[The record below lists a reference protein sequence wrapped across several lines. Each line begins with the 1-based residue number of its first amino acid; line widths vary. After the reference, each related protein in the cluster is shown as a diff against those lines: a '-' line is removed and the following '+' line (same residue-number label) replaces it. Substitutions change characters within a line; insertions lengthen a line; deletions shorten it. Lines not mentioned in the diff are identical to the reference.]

1 MLNLKNMT
9 IKTKLLG
16 SFALLVIL
24 NIVLG
29 ALGLYEGMQSAAV
42 LTSIA
47 DVRLPSI
54 KGLTDMNA
62 GRMMVDMVD
71 EALGSN
77 LTSAEDR
84 IEFHKILA
92 DAEARINAGRTLY
105 EPLEKT
111 PAEKEEWNRFK
122 PAWDAWWKAHSA
134 YIDSEVVFGGFDVAD
149 PTGIQRDMAN
159 FRSTHL
165 QMQTALLEFVNGGSP
180 VEGAEAHA
188 ECDLGKWLAAFASKN
203 KALSELVDSLKPEH
217 EHFHALLS
225 QAKSLMVQGNKDGAT
240 VLLDGELQKNL
251 DQLSASM
258 EAVSTKAAE
267 GNVLISK
274 MAEAMA
280 TVDATAPAVE
290 SSMNNLL
297 KNNFDVADEFADS
310 SRNQAAAFEKVSLF
324 GLVAGALIA
333 IVLGLLVTRAVTLPI
348 IRAAEM
354 LKDISEGEGDL
365 TKRLITPNND
375 EIGEMAKY
383 FNNFVEKLQGI
394 VGQMATNAYSVAASA
409 TQLSAVSEQ
418 TAGNVEVLSGKTST
432 VAAAAEEASANTLS
446 VAASMEEASINL
458 SSVASATEE
467 MSATIGEIASNS
479 ERARMISNEA
489 GQQAASVSAMMQEL
503 GRAAQEIGKVTETIT
518 DISSQTNLLALN
530 ATIEAA
536 RAGAAGKGF
545 AVVANEIKDL
555 ARQTALATEDIKA
568 KIAGVQGSSG
578 SAISDIEKI
587 TSVIGEVGHL
597 VSGIAAAIEEQAV
610 VTKDVAG
617 NIAQASAGVQEA
629 NERVGQTA
637 SVSKMIAED
646 IAGVSVAAAEIR
658 TGGEQVQTS
667 AAGLSESAAQLN
679 ALVGMFKV

>member
-1 MLNLKNMT
+1 MLNPKNLT
-9 IKTKLLG
+9 IKKKLLG
-16 SFALLVIL
+16 SFGILVL
-24 NIVLG
+24 VSL
-29 ALGLYEGMQSAAV
+29 ALGGIALVEGKMSSTA
-42 LTSIA
+42 LTEIA

-54 KGLTDMNA
+54 EGLVAMEQ
-62 GRMMVDMVD
+62 GRLKIDIVE

-77 LTSAEDR
+77 LTDAEGR
-84 IEFHKILA
+84 KEFH
-92 DAEARINAGRTLY
+92 DMMAEAVAEIDEGRKNY
-105 EPLEKT
+105 EHLDKT
-111 PAEKEEWNRFK
+111 AEEAVEWQKFV
-122 PAWDAWWKAHSA
+122 PAWDAWWKAHTE
-134 YIDSEVVFGGFDVAD
+134 YIAAERAFAAFDVANPAIVQRDLEKFRGAHFKLQTDLLELIDGSATMEGGDD
-149 PTGIQRDMAN
+149 PTVCG
-159 FRSTHL
+159 
-165 QMQTALLEFVNGGSP
+165 
-180 VEGAEAHA
+180 
-188 ECDLGKWLAAFASKN
+188 LGKWLPQFTTMNTALADLVQSIKPSHDKTHGLVREV
-203 KALSELVDSLKPEH
+203 KALVEKGDAAGAR
-217 EHFHALLS
+217 ALL
-225 QAKSLMVQGNKDGAT
+225 QGDLRTSVNETLGKFDEIIVKVEEANVVIDDMASAMEVVDG
-240 VLLDGELQKNL
+240 L
-251 DQLSASM
+251 
-258 EAVSTKAAE
+258 
-267 GNVLISK
+267 
-274 MAEAMA
+274 
-280 TVDATAPAVE
+280 APAME
-290 SSMNNLL
+290 SSLDELL
-297 KNNFDVADEFADS
+297 RVNFSVADTFSDS
-310 SRNQAAAFEKVSLF
+310 ARTQSSYLEVVSLVA
-324 GLVAGALIA
+324 LVLGVLIA
-333 IVLGLLVTRAVTLPI
+333 IVLGLLVSRSVTLPI
-348 IRAAEM
+348 IRATAM
-354 LKDISEGEGDL
+354 MKDISEGEGDL
-365 TKRLITPNND
+365 TKRLVTPNND
-375 EIGEMAKY
+375 EIGEMALY

-394 VGQMATNAYSVAASA
+394 VGQMATNAYAVAASA

-418 TAGNVEVLSGKTST
+418 TAGNVQVLSNKTST

-467 MSATIGEIASNS
+467 MSATIGEIASNT

-503 GRAAQEIGKVTETIT
+503 GLAAQEIGKVTETIT

-587 TSVIGEVGHL
+587 TGVIGEVGHL

-646 IAGVSVAAAEIR
+646 IAGVSGAAAEIR
-658 TGGEQVQTS
+658 AGGEQVQSS
-667 AAGLSESAAQLN
+667 AASLSESAAQLN
-679 ALVGMFKV
+679 ALVGQFKV